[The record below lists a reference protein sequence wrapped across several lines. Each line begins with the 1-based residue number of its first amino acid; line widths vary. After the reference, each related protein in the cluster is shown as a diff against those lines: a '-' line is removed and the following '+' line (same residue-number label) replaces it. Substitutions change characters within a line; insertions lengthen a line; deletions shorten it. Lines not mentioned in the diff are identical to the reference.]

1 MNEKKLNIKPNELT
15 TPSSDEAEQ
24 EKIINLW
31 EETKPFGEL
40 KESLRRHIS
49 KRLDIQVKK
58 TGVLFFVLVY
68 YGQLFCIMY
77 ICGIVYNIYIFL
89 NACNMC

>member
-58 TGVLFFVLVY
+58 QESSFLCWFIMANCFV
-68 YGQLFCIMY
+68 
-77 ICGIVYNIYIFL
+77 
-89 NACNMC
+89 